1 MAGKEKKGAGMM
13 KKELKKKWIRFERKI
28 IDFML
33 FSNITKN
40 IFSSKFFRLLIGK
53 IEEFREKELL
63 KEIKRHPL
71 PKHVAIIMDGN
82 RRFAKEMKMEICE
95 GHERGADRLEEILEI
110 CRELDIKVLTVYA
123 FSVENF
129 RRAREEVTELMDLF
143 FKKFDELLRDER
155 IHRYGIKVRII
166 GNLDFLPEKVKK
178 KAEEVMKATDGYSN
192 YIFNIAVAY
201 GGRDE
206 ITEATKKIMEKVKV
220 GKLKPEEID
229 ESIVSSHLYT
239 HGLPDPDIL
248 IRTSGEERLSN
259 FLLWQSAN
267 SLLCFYD
274 VYWPSFRKRDFLK
287 IIKIYQRRRN
297 ESQRLE

>member
-1 MAGKEKKGAGMM
+1 MAGKEKRGAGMM

-28 IDFML
+28 MDFIL

-40 IFSSKFFRLLIGK
+40 IFSSKFFRLLIEK
-53 IEEFREKELL
+53 IEEFRERELL

-82 RRFAKEMKMEICE
+82 RRFAKEMKMDICE
-95 GHERGADRLEEILEI
+95 GHKRGADRVEEILEI
-110 CRELDIKVLTVYA
+110 CRELDIKVLTIYA
-123 FSVENF
+123 FSMENF
-129 RRAREEVTELMDLF
+129 RRAKKEVVELMDLF
-143 FKKFDELLRDER
+143 FEKFDELLRDER

-166 GNLDFLPEKVKK
+166 GNLDFLPEKVRK
-178 KAEEVMKATDGYSN
+178 KAEEVMKATEGYSN
-192 YIFNIAVAY
+192 YILNIAVAY

-206 ITEATKKIMEKVKV
+206 ITEATKKIMEKVKA

-229 ESIVSSHLYT
+229 ESTISSHLYT
-239 HGLPDPDIL
+239 HELPDPDIL

-274 VYWPSFRKRDFLK
+274 VYWPSFRKMDFLK
-287 IIKIYQRRRN
+287 IIKMYQRRRN
-297 ESQRLE
+297 ELQYLE

>member
-1 MAGKEKKGAGMM
+1 
-13 KKELKKKWIRFERKI
+13 
-28 IDFML
+28 
-33 FSNITKN
+33 
-40 IFSSKFFRLLIGK
+40 
-53 IEEFREKELL
+53 
-63 KEIKRHPL
+63 
-71 PKHVAIIMDGN
+71 
-82 RRFAKEMKMEICE
+82 
-95 GHERGADRLEEILEI
+95 
-110 CRELDIKVLTVYA
+110 
-123 FSVENF
+123 
-129 RRAREEVTELMDLF
+129 
-143 FKKFDELLRDER
+143 
-155 IHRYGIKVRII
+155 
-166 GNLDFLPEKVKK
+166 
-178 KAEEVMKATDGYSN
+178 MKATDSYSN

-206 ITEATKKIMEKVKV
+206 LTEATKKIMEKVKA

-229 ESIVSSHLYT
+229 ETTISSHLYT

-297 ESQRLE
+297 ELQHLE